1 MTIKAKLI
9 GGFTILIALGVLSA
23 IIGLSALGGMNE
35 RLSHLVDIAN
45 SQVLLA
51 EHLQQYMLELQRA
64 EKNLILSTTDEEMAT
79 YTGQME
85 ATERAIGESLERLKT
100 LAAPIIKP
108 RVVAFEAAFANFKHI
123 SHQVRAKRRQNTNQH
138 AFSLSTGEGRALY
151 DRAEAAL
158 RMLTQVN
165 DHEAATLRKRADEA
179 ARQVAMGGR
188 TAQAL
193 LQMYRVEKSMPLESH
208 ESKLQTYDQERLSWK
223 KAVEESLTLL
233 ESNAL
238 DEVRPALGVFKTAF
252 TDYTDT
258 SDQVGSLAVAGDT
271 NGALE
276 LSNNAGQAAFARA
289 EAALQELVQLNE
301 AVNNASM
308 IAADRVAT
316 RALQT
321 AQCLQDLLALH
332 RTEKDFIL
340 ATSTQ
345 EMERYAEHIAALD
358 KALRQKLSRI
368 SLNLKGEGKDALETF
383 RHTYDQWLELH
394 ERIRALALENSN
406 DVAKV
411 LSSTTGQ
418 QAFEVAVRAMKSV
431 VDTSTASMRQDRA
444 TSASHYTSTRL
455 YMLVLLVLS
464 ALIGSGI
471 ALWVSLGITR
481 GLWQMLLVAR
491 QVTAGN
497 LDQDVDYQA
506 RDEIGALASSF
517 RTLMAYVKG
526 VAGAAEALNRND
538 RTYTI
543 VPQSEH
549 DRLSQNFLSINA
561 ALYGLVDETQT
572 IIQAAKAGQL
582 QVRGNVTKFQ
592 GVYAELL
599 QGLNETLDAI
609 AAPLHE
615 ATAVLQDIA
624 QHNLAVRMRGTYQ
637 GEFATIQNALNT
649 AAQSL
654 DEVLT
659 QVAYAAEQV
668 ARAAAHINTGSQDLA
683 HGASEQAS
691 TLQEISGSLR
701 ELAAM
706 SQQNATHA
714 QDATQ
719 RSQSANSSIQKGAD
733 SMQRLAT
740 AMAHI
745 KAASSETAK
754 IVKTID
760 DIAFQ
765 TNLLALNAAVEAA
778 RAGEA
783 GKGFAV
789 VAEEVRNLAMRS
801 AAAAKNT
808 TQLIDEAAR
817 KTAEGVTFSREVLS
831 TFDDIMAQ
839 VSKVDAAVAEITLAS
854 AQQSQGITQL
864 NTAVEQVNQVTQA
877 NAASSEEAASA
888 AQEMSSQS
896 TELQNLVGTFRLSQ
910 LTASTPAANRPS
922 AHSAHDVAPRVS
934 SAAVHPAAQQSWTE
948 DFSAREKRQQ
958 RLPSHAAER
967 GALQE
972 V

>member
-1 MTIKAKLI
+1 
-9 GGFTILIALGVLSA
+9 
-23 IIGLSALGGMNE
+23 MNE
-35 RLSHLVDIAN
+35 RLSHLVDVSN

-51 EHLQQYMLELQRA
+51 EHLQQYMLKLQRA
-64 EKNLILSTTDEEMAT
+64 EKNLILSTTDAEMAT
-79 YTGQME
+79 YTEQME
-85 ATERAIGESLERLKT
+85 ATERAIGESLEQLKT
-100 LAAPIIKP
+100 LAAPIITP
-108 RVVAFEAAFANFKHI
+108 QVAAFEAAFASFKQI
-123 SHQVRAKRRQNTNQH
+123 SHQVREKRRQNTNQH

-151 DRAEAAL
+151 DRAEVAL
-158 RMLTQVN
+158 RALTQVN
-165 DHEAATLRKRADEA
+165 DNEAATLRKRADEA

-193 LQMYRVEKSMPLESH
+193 LQMYRVEKSIPLESNQT
-208 ESKLQTYDQERLSWK
+208 KLQTYGQERLSWK
-223 KAVEESLTLL
+223 KAAEESIGLL
-233 ESNAL
+233 DTNAPA
-238 DEVRPALGVFKTAF
+238 EVRPALAAFKTAF
-252 TDYTDT
+252 TDYANT
-258 SDQVGSLAVAGDT
+258 SDQVLGLAVAGENND
-271 NGALE
+271 ALE
-276 LSNNAGQAAFARA
+276 LSNNTGQAAFAKA

-321 AQCLQDLLALH
+321 AQCLQDLIALH

-345 EMERYAEHIAALD
+345 EMARYAEQIATLD

-368 SLNLKGEGKDALETF
+368 SLSVKGEGKDELETF
-383 RHTYDQWLELH
+383 RQTYDQWLDLN

-406 DVAKV
+406 AVAKA
-411 LSSTTGQ
+411 LSGNAGQ
-418 QAFEVAVRAMKSV
+418 QAFEVAVHAMKSI

-444 TSASHYTSTRL
+444 TSASHYISTRL
-455 YMLVLLVLS
+455 YMLVLLLLS

-481 GLWQMLLVAR
+481 GLRQMLLVAG
-491 QVTAGN
+491 QVAAGN
-497 LDQDVDYQA
+497 LEQDVDYRI
-506 RDEIGALASSF
+506 RDELGTLANSF
-517 RTLMAYVKG
+517 RILIAYVKG

-561 ALYGLVDETQT
+561 ALYGLVDETQA

-624 QHNLAVRMRGTYQ
+624 EHNLAVRMRGTYQ

-649 AAQSL
+649 AVQSL

-668 ARAAAHINTGSQDLA
+668 AKAAAHINAGSQDLA

-706 SQQNATHA
+706 SQQNAAYA
-714 QDATQ
+714 QDAIH
-719 RSQSANSSIQKGAD
+719 RSQRANTSLKKGAE
-733 SMQRLAT
+733 SMQRLST
-740 AMAHI
+740 AMTQI
-745 KAASSETAK
+745 NAASSETAK

-789 VAEEVRNLAMRS
+789 VAEEVRSLAMRS

-817 KTAEGVTFSREVLS
+817 KTTEGVTFSREVLS
-831 TFDDIMAQ
+831 TFDEIMAQ
-839 VSKVDAAVAEITLAS
+839 VSKVDEAVAEITLAS
-854 AQQSQGITQL
+854 EQQSQSIAQL

-877 NAASSEEAASA
+877 NAANSEEAASA

-896 TELQNLVGTFRLSQ
+896 MELQGMVATFRLSQ
-910 LTASTPAANRPS
+910 TTASTPATNRQPVPS
-922 AHSAHDVAPRVS
+922 AHASASRWS
-934 SAAVHPAAQQSWTE
+934 SAEAHAAAQEPWEE
-948 DFSAREKRQQ
+948 DFPAPEKRPQ
-958 RLPSHAAER
+958 RLPSQATER
-967 GALQE
+967 AALQE